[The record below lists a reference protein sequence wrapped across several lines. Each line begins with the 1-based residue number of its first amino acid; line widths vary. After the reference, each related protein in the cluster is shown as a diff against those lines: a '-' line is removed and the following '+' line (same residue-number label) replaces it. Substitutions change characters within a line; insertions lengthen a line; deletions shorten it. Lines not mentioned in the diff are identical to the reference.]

1 MTAAC
6 RNTSRNTR
14 GGDSDRS
21 TECQRQLPGRGLGPR
36 RRGRDGLRAHDRR
49 RTRRRP
55 VSRGV
60 ARRGARLLHPAL
72 RRAGVRGGP
81 PRAARPRRGALARR
95 GAPVGEEGP
104 RPGHRRQ
111 RGRRPRRADG
121 PARRARAGARAA
133 ARDTPGRAREEGR
146 GVARTQGADRGRG
159 REARPGPRLAPRRQ
173 PAPRPA
179 RRVEGASPAGPGDRR
194 RVVAPLLVR
203 AHVVHE
209 GAQGALRRAGRE
221 ARRRQAGQAAAD
233 QGGGGARD
241 VHGVG
246 SDRRQVPRA
255 DAAVEGGRPRRQGRR
270 RRAVEALPWRPGPV
284 LRCPRGSQHPA
295 GRGVRRQPR

>member
-1 MTAAC
+1 MPRVGTVTAQPNA
-6 RNTSRNTR
+6 N
-14 GGDSDRS
+14 DSFPDGAW
-21 TECQRQLPGRGLGPR
+21 GRVAA
-36 RRGRDGLRAHDRR
+36 DGTVFVRTTDGERAVG
-49 RTRRRP
+49 P

-81 PRAARPRRGALARR
+81 PRTARPRRGALARR

-133 ARDTPGRAREEGR
+133 ARGTPGRAREEAR
-146 GVARTQGADRGRG
+146 GVAGTQGADRGRG

-179 RRVEGASPAGPGDRR
+179 RRVEGAPPAGPGDRR
-194 RVVAPLLVR
+194 RAVAPLLVR

-246 SDRRQVPRA
+246 PDRRQVPRA
-255 DAAVEGGRPRRQGRR
+255 DAAVEGGRPRRRR
-270 RRAVEALPWRPGPV
+270 
-284 LRCPRGSQHPA
+284 PRTTSCGGASVAPRTSSSVPA
-295 GRGVRRQPR
+295 RQPTPSRTRSSPPTR